1 MKKVN
6 SLLVIAV
13 VFVLVGCGKTND
25 YSPAAD
31 ASGEDIFGAVCTQC
45 HTPISRE
52 VVMVLGESVA
62 NKDSIINKVQ
72 SGSMRMPAFANIQ
85 GEAADRLA
93 EYVLANSQTQ

>member
-13 VFVLVGCGKTND
+13 MLVLVGCGKTND

-31 ASGEDIFGAVCTQC
+31 ASGEEIFGAVCTQC

-62 NKDSIINKVQ
+62 NKDAIVNKVQ
-72 SGSMRMPAFANIQ
+72 SGSMRMPAFPNIQ

>member
-72 SGSMRMPAFANIQ
+72 SGSMRMPAFSNIQ